1 MNPVK
6 KVEAVFRPEKLEDVR
21 GALDTLERI
30 GMTVFEVKG
39 HGIQGG
45 LTQHWRGEE
54 YHVSLVP
61 KVMVMAVVHDH
72 EVQETIE
79 TIASVAR
86 TGVMGDGKIFVTP
99 IEQALRIRTGESGPQ
114 AI

>member
-1 MNPVK
+1 MK
-6 KVEAVFRPEKLEDVR
+6 KVEAIFRPEKLDDVR
-21 GALDTLERI
+21 SALDSLERV

-39 HGIQGG
+39 HGVQGG

-72 EVQETIE
+72 EVQEAIE
-79 TIASVAR
+79 TISSVAR

-99 IEQALRIRTGESGPQ
+99 VEQALRVRTGEAGPQ

>member
-1 MNPVK
+1 MK
-6 KVEAVFRPEKLEDVR
+6 KVEAIFRPEMLEGVR
-21 GALDTLERI
+21 DALDSLERM
-30 GMTVFEVKG
+30 GLTVFEVKG

-45 LTQHWRGEE
+45 LSQQWRGGE

-61 KVMVMAVVHDH
+61 KVMVMAIVHDH

-79 TIASVAR
+79 TITSVAR
-86 TGVMGDGKIFVTP
+86 TGIMGDGKIFVTP
-99 IEQALRIRTGESGPQ
+99 VEQAIRIRTGEAGPQ